1 MEFARE
7 VGVTQR
13 GVGVTLDRI
22 SALIQTKRTGR
33 FSAGRERPEQKVQ
46 HRSDVSG
53 LGAGGGI

>member
-53 LGAGGGI
+53 LGAGG